1 MKKDI
6 LLTIKDSHTV
16 DGSKE
21 SYEMTTRGTWESY
34 IDGYKIEYDE
44 QYDEIFV
51 PFYVKE

>member
-6 LLTIKDSHTV
+6 LLTIKDTHTV

-34 IDGYKIEYDE
+34 IDGEYLE
-44 QYDEIFV
+44 FV
-51 PFYVKE
+51 KFCV